1 MGELIY
7 NTNIHQDWIS
17 LFFLF
22 NLTLFVML
30 NYINH
35 ERFMDI
41 LRIFSSSLYIGK
53 YANDHNYNYLERF
66 NFVSFL
72 FMANTMGLFLLSI
85 NNYIFKPIV
94 NGIEFYNYLT
104 VFFSMITIRFFIHQ
118 FILRHLKLIN
128 IINIFLFKS
137 FINNTRTAFFLLILL
152 FIDHYTKDSHLL
164 IFLVPLI
171 AVLGMWLFNKLKI
184 IFSFIKS
191 QPGNLFYLIF
201 YLCNIKIAPW
211 MWLYILFLETR
222 L

>member
-17 LFFLF
+17 LIFLF
-22 NLTLFVML
+22 NLSLFVML

-35 ERFMDI
+35 DRFVDI

-72 FMANTMGLFLLSI
+72 FIANTMGLFLLCV
-85 NNYIFKPIV
+85 NNYIFIPIID
-94 NGIEFYNYLT
+94 GIKFYYYLA
-104 VFFSMITIRFFIHQ
+104 VLFSIISIRFFISQ
-118 FILRHLKLIN
+118 FILKSLKLIN
-128 IINIFLFKS
+128 IINVFLFKS
-137 FINNTRTAFFLLILL
+137 FTNNTQTAFFLFILL
-152 FIDHYTKDSHLL
+152 FIIHYTKDTYLFYLLVLL
-164 IFLVPLI
+164 II
-171 AVLGMWLFNKLKI
+171 ILGFWLFNQLKI
-184 IFSFIKS
+184 ILSFIKS

>member
-35 ERFMDI
+35 ERFVDI

-53 YANDHNYNYLERF
+53 YANDRNYNYLERF

-72 FMANTMGLFLLSI
+72 FIANTTGLFLLSI
-85 NNYIFKPIV
+85 NNYVFNPIE
-94 NGIEFYNYLT
+94 NRIELYYYLT
-104 VFFSMITIRFFIHQ
+104 VFFSMITIRFFINQ

-128 IINIFLFKS
+128 MTNIFIFKS
-137 FINNTRTAFFLLILL
+137 FTNNTRTSFFLLILL
-152 FIDHYTKDSHLL
+152 FISHYTKDAYFLPILTLL
-164 IFLVPLI
+164 ITFLVI
-171 AVLGMWLFNKLKI
+171 WLFNNLKI

-201 YLCNIKIAPW
+201 YLCNIKIFPW
-211 MWLYILFLETR
+211 MWLYLLFIEKGL
-222 L
+222 

>member
-17 LFFLF
+17 LIFLF
-22 NLTLFVML
+22 NLSLFVML

-35 ERFMDI
+35 DRFVDI

-72 FMANTMGLFLLSI
+72 FIANTMGLFLLCV
-85 NNYIFKPIV
+85 NNYIFIPIID
-94 NGIEFYNYLT
+94 GIKFYYYLA
-104 VFFSMITIRFFIHQ
+104 VLFSIISIRFFISQ
-118 FILRHLKLIN
+118 FILRSLKLIN

-137 FINNTRTAFFLLILL
+137 FTNNTQTAFFLFILL
-152 FIDHYTKDSHLL
+152 FIIHYTKDTYLFYLLVLL
-164 IFLVPLI
+164 II
-171 AVLGMWLFNKLKI
+171 ILGFWLFNQLKI
-184 IFSFIKS
+184 ILSFIKS